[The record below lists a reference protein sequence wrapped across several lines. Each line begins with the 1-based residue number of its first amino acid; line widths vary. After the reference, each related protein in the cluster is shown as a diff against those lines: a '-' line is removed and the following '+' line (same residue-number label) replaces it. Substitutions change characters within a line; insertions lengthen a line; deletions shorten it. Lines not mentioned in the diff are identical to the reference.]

1 MFFKYLSAMII
12 IGFIV
17 CDQASSKISDYNPF
31 RCLANAK
38 TINCPVDGRLTVNP
52 SAKKVK
58 TLKKNAY
65 SVVWDGKEITLYYK
79 SQRIFQ
85 SIENKN
91 FIAASKAHMKVER
104 QEVLSR
110 LKTN

>member
-58 TLKKNAY
+58 TLKKMLTQLSGMAKRLPFTT
-65 SVVWDGKEITLYYK
+65 SLKG
-79 SQRIFQ
+79 F
-85 SIENKN
+85 
-91 FIAASKAHMKVER
+91 SKV
-104 QEVLSR
+104 
-110 LKTN
+110 